1 MKQGTGQDLRLWVE
15 SVVSRVSSG
24 TDINEVLLPNTGI
37 KIYVFSVNGRVLF
50 NLSDLAGVFKC
61 FGICAS
67 PSQIHEYM
75 RSEGH
80 VEKLERF
87 KDFFGEQGLEVVC
100 SDAINTKVLE
110 SMGSFMYDGKRPNH
124 LEGVDKEL
132 SGPRLSCGEYKLETQ
147 KESFEGFHNV
157 NELYPFNCQWTDSIM
172 DGILKNIYTSDGKR
186 VESNSI
192 SKERPDSIKPGGRG
206 RHMNY
211 GGSLKDRP
219 FVCTYNECK
228 RAFKRYEHLK
238 RHNLMHTG
246 ERPHKCKFPGCSKA
260 FSRSDNLSQHY
271 KVHTTTTEMHAK
283 SYGSYR
289 YLNKEFN

>member
-15 SVVSRVSSG
+15 GVVSKVSSG
-24 TDINEVLLPNTGI
+24 TDINEVLLPDGRT
-37 KIYVFSVNGRVLF
+37 KIYVYFVSGRVLF
-50 NLSDLAGVFKC
+50 NLSDLVSVFEC
-61 FGICAS
+61 FGVYVS
-67 PSQIHEYM
+67 PSQMYECM
-75 RSEGH
+75 RSAGY

-87 KDFFGEQGLEVVC
+87 GDFFGDQGLEVVC
-100 SDAINTKVLE
+100 SDAVSIKVLE
-110 SMGSFMYDGKRPNH
+110 KTESTYSGSRPSCP
-124 LEGVDKEL
+124 EDTGRVL
-132 SGPRLSCGEYKLETQ
+132 SGPKDPLEEYK
-147 KESFEGFHNV
+147 FEAQREGFGGFHNV
-157 NELYPFNCQWTDSIM
+157 KELYPFNYQWTDSIM

-186 VESNSI
+186 ADSSAK
-192 SKERPDSIKPGGRG
+192 KERPDSVKPGSRG
-206 RHMNY
+206 RHMKH

-219 FVCTYNECK
+219 FVCTYSECK